1 MVRSTRHY
9 NHNENPT
16 SQFRKWSGGT
26 NGPHVAGNCDKSS
39 RPRRNVGHVLGLRSQ
54 GRCIQAQR
62 IAKGKVRSFC
72 YASRNCFGKP
82 VPVSHFHAFGQY
94 GYMTNTSKDRNP
106 LRPRAIL
113 CRYLQAVNEHK
124 YKVVQLHTNRVVTCR
139 PEEFSP
145 VPRPAPAPSEPPHY
159 SDAVQVHAESSTAER
174 KSHPAMPISEKPA
187 SSVYASSR
195 ADTFRAGARRH
206 CPKQRPHY
214 APKQMMRALAMLL
227 VISYQVSSV
236 SCSSTAAAP
245 PLYSPRHLNDALKQP
260 DAAEWAVADDA
271 CIDGNFILNAWTACE
286 PPQEVQLAQPIW
298 DLRQRRKLTV
308 HVTSDLSDALREE
321 TL

>member
-1 MVRSTRHY
+1 
-9 NHNENPT
+9 
-16 SQFRKWSGGT
+16 
-26 NGPHVAGNCDKSS
+26 
-39 RPRRNVGHVLGLRSQ
+39 
-54 GRCIQAQR
+54 
-62 IAKGKVRSFC
+62 
-72 YASRNCFGKP
+72 
-82 VPVSHFHAFGQY
+82 
-94 GYMTNTSKDRNP
+94 
-106 LRPRAIL
+106 
-113 CRYLQAVNEHK
+113 
-124 YKVVQLHTNRVVTCR
+124 
-139 PEEFSP
+139 
-145 VPRPAPAPSEPPHY
+145 
-159 SDAVQVHAESSTAER
+159 
-174 KSHPAMPISEKPA
+174 MPISEKSA